1 MASCSTP
8 RWVTYAPYTTLTVN
22 IASQTGDTVTFNWSL
37 TYYSPS
43 AASTNGIGRAYWVS
57 IDGNVVT
64 NGSYNIHG
72 VVGTTTIASGQYAVP
87 KGTSARN
94 VSFSTSFNFD
104 LTWSG
109 VYAGVKDA
117 VGSIQ
122 IAAKESHTVSYNANG
137 GSGAPSAQTKWYGTI
152 LTLSSKIPT
161 RTGYSFKGWATSSGG
176 SVAYTAGGKY
186 GLDQDITLY
195 AVWQANTY
203 TVKYNAN
210 GGSGAPGNQT
220 KTYGVTLKLSSTVP
234 KRTNYTF
241 KGWSTSANGSVV
253 YAAGANYTANAAV
266 TLYAVWELAYTAP
279 RITNLSADRCNS
291 SGTLTDEGTYAKVT
305 CKWATDKTVSS
316 VKIEWKLSTS
326 TTWSKVNV
334 TATGTSGSVNYVVG
348 SGGLSTENTY
358 DLRVTV
364 TDSLGSS
371 TSAVSIAPM
380 AYVIDFRNGG
390 KGIGIGG
397 PADANYMHVYMQA
410 KFDNYVNFVGNADHA
425 GVESFNGATYF
436 NQPIRM
442 NAGFWGPSIPANSN
456 LNNYT
461 TPGFYYCPRNVDVAT
476 MSNCP
481 TTNAFCLEVFQH
493 AGTCQRLTEFL
504 ASNIIRIYIRNLYN
518 GTWSSWSRII
528 TNDSDTNL
536 TINNV
541 VLRNNKS
548 LSIKKTDGT
557 NEEIFAVNASNG
569 TRMGWTSGG
578 LMGRVR
584 KTIWSGSWGSGTIT
598 VSEHMYYNIFLIF
611 LDQVQAPAVC
621 IRQNRGASNAYI
633 MGGGISP
640 DPTLIDNI
648 YASTVLLQSVNTTQL
663 THKRSKVLQLDN
675 ASFYEDNRNII
686 RIEGVM

>member
-43 AASTNGIGRAYWVS
+43 AASTDGVGRAYWVS

-72 VVGTTTIASGQYAVP
+72 VVGTKTIASGQYTVS

-94 VSFSTSFNFD
+94 VSFSTSFNFN

-234 KRTNYTF
+234 TRTNYTF

-279 RITNLSADRCNS
+279 RINNLSADRCNS

-305 CKWATDKTVSS
+305 CSWATDKTVSA
-316 VKIEWKLSTS
+316 VKIEWKLSTA
-326 TTWSKVNV
+326 TTWSSVNV

-371 TSAVSIAPM
+371 TSAVSIAPLNY
-380 AYVIDFRNGG
+380 AIDFRKGG
-390 KGIGIGG
+390 KGVAIGG
-397 PADANYMHVYMQA
+397 PANNDYLHVYMQA
-410 KFDNYVNFVGNADHA
+410 KFDDYVNFVGNADHA

-436 NQPIRM
+436 NEPIRM
-442 NAGFWGPSIPANSN
+442 NAGFWGPSIPANAN

-461 TPGFYYCPRNVDVAT
+461 TPGFYYSPRNADVAT

-493 AGTCQRLTEFL
+493 AGTCQRLTEYL
-504 ASNIIRIYIRNLYN
+504 ASYMPRVWFRNYYN
-518 GTWSSWSRII
+518 GTWGGWNAII
-528 TNDSDTNL
+528 TQDVRNNITVHQGYGINMKDVGNASSTPFVTVNDS
-536 TINNV
+536 NV
-541 VLRNNKS
+541 VEL
-548 LSIKKTDGT
+548 
-557 NEEIFAVNASNG
+557 
-569 TRMGWTSGG
+569 GWKSGG
-578 LMGRVR
+578 LQGRVR
-584 KTIWSGSWGSGTIT
+584 KTLWSGTWSSGAIP
-598 VSEHMYYNIFLIF
+598 VSEHMYYNMFIIFL
-611 LDQVQAPAVC
+611 QGVMAPAICV
-621 IRQNRGASNAYI
+621 RENRGGSGSYI
-633 MGGGISP
+633 MGGGLCQ
-640 DPTLIDNI
+640 DPTYLSNI
-648 YASTVLLQSVNTTQL
+648 YASSVLLQSTSTTQL
-663 THKRSKVLQLDN
+663 TYKRSAVLQLDSTSV
-675 ASFYEDNRNII
+675 AEETRAII
-686 RIEGVM
+686 RIDGVM

>member
-43 AASTNGIGRAYWVS
+43 AASTDGLGRAYWVS

-94 VSFSTSFNFD
+94 VSFSTSFNFN

-186 GLDQDITLY
+186 GLDQNVTLY

-326 TTWSKVNV
+326 TTWSKVDV

-410 KFDNYVNFVGNADHA
+410 KFDNYVNFRGNADHA
-425 GVESFNGATYF
+425 GTESFNGATYF

-461 TPGFYYCPRNVDVAT
+461 TPGFYYCPKSADVAT

-493 AGTCQRLTEFL
+493 AGKCQRLTEFL
-504 ASNIIRIYIRNLYN
+504 ANYTPRVWFRNYYN
-518 GTWSSWSRII
+518 GTWGGWN
-528 TNDSDTNL
+528 TLMTQD
-536 TINNV
+536 V
-541 VLRNNKS
+541 RNNITIHQGY
-548 LSIKKTDGT
+548 SINMKDVGNAASTPFVKV
-557 NEEIFAVNASNG
+557 NNSNAVEL
-569 TRMGWTSGG
+569 GWKSGG
-578 LMGRVR
+578 LQGRVR
-584 KTIWSGSWGSGTIT
+584 KTLWSGTWSSGAIT
-598 VSEHMYYNIFLIF
+598 VSEHMYYNIFIIF
-611 LDQVQAPAVC
+611 LQGVMAPAIC
-621 IRQNRGASNAYI
+621 IRENRGGSSSYI
-633 MGGGISP
+633 MGGGMSQ
-640 DPTLIDNI
+640 DPTYLSNI
-648 YASTVLLQSVNTTQL
+648 YASSVLIQSTSTTQL
-663 THKRSKVLQLDN
+663 TYKRSSVLQLDSTN
-675 ASFYEDNRNII
+675 VAEETRAIT

>member
-72 VVGTTTIASGQYAVP
+72 VVGTTTIASGQYSVP

-94 VSFSTSFNFD
+94 VSFSTSFNFN

-176 SVAYTAGGKY
+176 SVAYAAGGKY

-279 RITNLSADRCNS
+279 RINNLSADRCNS

-305 CKWATDKTVSS
+305 CSWATDKTVSA
-316 VKIEWKLSTS
+316 VKIEWKLSTA
-326 TTWSKVNV
+326 TTWSSVNV

-410 KFDNYVNFVGNADHA
+410 KFDNYLNFRGNADHA
-425 GVESFNGATYF
+425 GVESFNGPVYF
-436 NQPIRM
+436 NNTAHFRDD
-442 NAGFWGPSIPANSN
+442 GFWWATQRIPANAN
-456 LNNYT
+456 LNDYRNT
-461 TPGFYYCPRNVDVAT
+461 GFYYSPANADVAT
-476 MSNCP
+476 MKNCP
-481 TTNAFCLEVFQH
+481 TSNAFSLEVYQH
-493 AGTCQRLTEFL
+493 AGVTQRLTEYL
-504 ASNIIRIYIRNLYN
+504 ANLSFRVYTRNYYNNSWGGWRISLF
-518 GTWSSWSRII
+518 
-528 TNDSDTNL
+528 NDVTD
-536 TINNV
+536 NV
-541 VLRNNKS
+541 YLANNKG
-548 LSIKKTDGT
+548 LYLKKTDGT
-557 NEEIFAVNASNG
+557 SEEFVAVNTSNG
-569 TRMGWTSGG
+569 TRLGWTSGG

-621 IRQNRGASNAYI
+621 IRQNRGASNSYI

-640 DPTLIDNI
+640 DPEASLIENI

>member
-22 IASQTGDTVTFNWSL
+22 IASQTGNTVTFNWSL

-43 AASTNGIGRAYWVS
+43 AASTNGVGRAYWVS

-72 VVGTTTIASGQYAVP
+72 VVGTKTIASGQYTVS

-117 VGSIQ
+117 VGSIE

-234 KRTNYTF
+234 TRTNYTF

-279 RITNLSADRCNS
+279 RINNLSADRCNS

-305 CKWATDKTVSS
+305 CSWATDKTVSA

-326 TTWSKVNV
+326 TTWSSVNV

-371 TSAVSIAPM
+371 TSAVSIAPLNY
-380 AYVIDFRNGG
+380 AIDFRKGG
-390 KGIGIGG
+390 KGVAIGG
-397 PADANYMHVYMQA
+397 PANNDYLHVYMQA
-410 KFDNYVNFVGNADHA
+410 KFDDYVNFVGNADHA

-442 NAGFWGPSIPANSN
+442 NAGFWGPSIPANAN

-461 TPGFYYCPRNVDVAT
+461 TPGFYYSPRNADVAT

-493 AGTCQRLTEFL
+493 AGICQRLTEFL
-504 ASNIIRIYIRNLYN
+504 ASYTPRVWFRNYYN
-518 GTWSSWSRII
+518 GTWGGWNAIMTQDVRNNI
-528 TNDSDTNL
+528 TIHQGYGINMKDVGNAASTPFVTVNDS
-536 TINNV
+536 NV
-541 VLRNNKS
+541 VEL
-548 LSIKKTDGT
+548 
-557 NEEIFAVNASNG
+557 
-569 TRMGWTSGG
+569 GWKSGG
-578 LMGRVR
+578 LQGRVR
-584 KTIWSGSWGSGTIT
+584 KTLWSGTWGSGTLTI
-598 VSEHMYYNIFLIF
+598 SDQMYYNIFLIF
-611 LDQVQAPAVC
+611 LEQVQAPAVC
-621 IRQNRGASNAYI
+621 IRQNRGGSGSYI

-648 YASTVLLQSVNTTQL
+648 YASTVLLQSTSTTQL
-663 THKRSKVLQLDN
+663 THKRSKVLQLDE